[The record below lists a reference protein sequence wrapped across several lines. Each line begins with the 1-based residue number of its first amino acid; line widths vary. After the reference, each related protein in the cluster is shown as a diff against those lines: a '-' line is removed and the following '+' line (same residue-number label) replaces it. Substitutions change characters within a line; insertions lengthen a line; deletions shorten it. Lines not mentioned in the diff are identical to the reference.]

1 MKNCRKLKRRIL
13 NKLLI
18 GSMLFF
24 VGAAMSCQ
32 AVENGFADGSLSYSD
47 YSQLDK
53 YLVGVTLTDY
63 NYQQYMQSRR
73 SIGLGACSAVWN
85 DSYFGRNYD
94 FFLDN
99 SKQAVVKVPSAEG
112 RFSSIGIG
120 CLYYEGADLPET
132 LNVLSY
138 TTVDGINENGV
149 AITINVCTKED
160 AEAHGG
166 YIPADGLNPGKPDL
180 SVIAVVRYVLDNAK
194 SAEQIVNVL
203 KNDVNIVNDFPLLEG
218 TGIHFMIADKNKHYI
233 VEFVNN
239 QLVVS
244 EDTVM
249 TNFFN
254 TLHDKAIAEG
264 HNDSDGNGI
273 ETFIKDGADANYKQ
287 EYPHGVERYKVLKQY
302 YDEGKLSME
311 DMAKLMQRV
320 RYRQVYRSDVLDAD
334 HYFYSEDASPYT
346 YTTIEDVYNDKSTYY
361 NAMKAEWDP
370 KWADGKTWDDFRGT
384 GIWQTVNTSVYDLNK
399 LMFLLYIQEEYDKAY
414 HFSLTVEDIMGVG
427 NQIAGNKAITAM
439 YQGNGN
445 SVGSKFVNDLVNS
458 TTYVNGV
465 PTMSKNQ
472 VTKMLNAVSNI
483 GETAG
488 VLHGTVAAIN
498 NFSDNLC
505 GQMSIT
511 NRPSLSNNG
520 VKIINTANTAENKLE
535 IQTIPTGN
543 VNAIMPKQEEKKS
556 NKQIWANYI
565 HSKEKVD
572 GIKLCG
578 LDAEYTMQFNGA
590 MVGADMWESK
600 NNLGGVAIMYA
611 GGNTDGTS
619 GGVSTRNKTDYYGIG
634 LYNRKDFE
642 KNLSVL
648 YDINYVHS
656 KNDVTQY
663 NGGTE
668 IKVKPRTNTVS
679 MGARVEKMFGNAKA
693 QITPFAGIRYNRI
706 DTNSYSNNLG
716 IRYETEKMN
725 VFSVPVGVKF
735 SCITQDSGWTLSPFA
750 EIGYIRNFGDTDNK
764 TEISYGGIS
773 DSFGYDVVD
782 KGALSFRTGLVAGK
796 DNFSFNFIYQHMKSS
811 HSRNNKWQIGVNV
824 GF

>member
-1 MKNCRKLKRRIL
+1 M
-13 NKLLI
+13 
-18 GSMLFF
+18 FF
-24 VGAAMSCQ
+24 VGVATSCQ
-32 AVENGFADGSLSYSD
+32 AVKNGIADGTLSYSD
-47 YSQLDK
+47 YNKLHD
-53 YLVGVTLTDY
+53 YLVELTLIDY
-63 NYQQYMQSRR
+63 NYEDYVEARGGTAFVPSG
-73 SIGLGACSAVWN
+73 SIPACSAVCN
-85 DSYFGRNYD
+85 DKYFGRNTDLFYND
-94 FFLDN
+94 DV
-99 SKQAVVKVPSAEG
+99 QAVTRTPSAEG
-112 RFSSIGIG
+112 RFASISVGYLRSDIT
-120 CLYYEGADLPET
+120 DFT
-132 LNVLSY
+132 QRLNALTY
-138 TTVDGINENGV
+138 TALDGINENGV
-149 AITINVCTKED
+149 AVNCNMYDQPNT
-160 AEAHGG
+160 ASHGG
-166 YIPADGLNPGKPDL
+166 FISIEGTNPGKPTVSL
-180 SVIAVVRYVLDNAK
+180 PAVVRYVLDNAQ

-203 KNDVNIVNDFPLLEG
+203 KNDVNIVCKDTAEFKELFGL
-218 TGIHFMIADKNKHYI
+218 HFMIADKNNHYI

-239 QLVVS
+239 QVVVS

-254 TLHDKAIAEG
+254 TLHDKAIQEG
-264 HNDSDGNGI
+264 KYDVNGI
-273 ETFIKDGADANYKQ
+273 ETFVKDGEDANYKQ
-287 EYPHGVERYKVLKQY
+287 EYPMGVERYKILKQY
-302 YDEGKLSME
+302 YDEGKLGME
-311 DMAKLMQRV
+311 NMAHLMRRV
-320 RYRQVYRSDVLDAD
+320 KYSQIYHLDGSAESRAN
-334 HYFYSEDASPYT
+334 YFYSEDASPANGST
-346 YTTIEDVYNDKSTYY
+346 PAKTIQQIYGDKDAHY
-361 NAMKAEWDP
+361 NAMKTKYDNMWSN
-370 KWADGKTWDDFRGT
+370 WTWEELRDHPEYGL
-384 GIWQTVNTSVYDLNK
+384 WQTMNTSVYDLNR
-399 LMFLLYIQEEYDKAY
+399 LMLLLYVQEEYDRAY
-414 HFSLTVEDIMGVG
+414 NFSLKVQDIMGLK
-427 NQIAGNKAITAM
+427 NEIAGDKVITAM

-445 SVGSKFVNDLVNS
+445 SAGSKFVNDLVNS
-458 TTYVNGV
+458 ATYVNGV

-520 VKIINTANTAENKLE
+520 VKIINTANTVENKLE

-600 NNLGGVAIMYA
+600 NNLGGAAVMYA
-611 GGNTDGTS
+611 GGNTNGTS